1 MVPAKKHEPPRPVAD
16 IVELHPQV
24 LPTPRTGSP
33 QQRERRLFGQIQ
45 QLRSGR
51 LQARYKIDGRM
62 FLAPVTFESR
72 SDASAWLT
80 MRHAELLEHR
90 WRPAPPLE
98 PSKVLFSNYADAWL
112 ADRELGPRTRSEY
125 RKIIDGRLA
134 WFDNYTLAQIT
145 PGTVKTWWQA
155 AGTKYPTARR
165 RAYDLLHA
173 ILDTATR
180 PDEDTDT
187 PPVLAVN
194 PARLTAKTLR
204 ADAPNRRTRISPA
217 TLAELEAITDAMPE
231 RYRAMV
237 ALAAWCAP
245 RFGELTELRRKDMVI
260 IHGEDGAPTA
270 GALHITRAVAW
281 PSPDS
286 PIVKEPKTDAGI
298 RDVAIPPHVLPLL
311 EAHLNNWAAPGADG
325 LLFPAVDSGGHMKHG
340 ALYKVF
346 RRARTVAG
354 RPDLRWHDLRHT
366 GATMAAQAGATLA
379 ELMNRLGHSDVQA
392 ALIYQHA
399 TADRDAELAR
409 KLSDMAEG

>member
-1 MVPAKKHEPPRPVAD
+1 MC
-16 IVELHPQV
+16 Q
-24 LPTPRTGSP
+24 TTSSP
-33 QQRERRLFGQIQ
+33 QQRERRNFGQIQ

-51 LQARYKIDGRM
+51 LQARYKIDGRL

-90 WRPAPPLE
+90 WKPAPPLE
-98 PSKVLFSNYADAWL
+98 PSKVPFLHYADAWL

-134 WFDNYTLAQIT
+134 WFAKYNLDQIS

-155 AGTKYPTARR
+155 QGTKYPTARR

-180 PDEDTDT
+180 PDEDTDA

-204 ADAPNRRTRISPA
+204 ADAPKLRIRIHPA
-217 TLAELEAITDAMPE
+217 TLAELRTITDAMPE
-231 RYRAMV
+231 RYWAMV

-245 RFGELTELRRKDMVI
+245 RFGELTELRRKDVVI
-260 IHGEDGAPTA
+260 IRDGNGVPAG
-270 GALHITRAVAW
+270 GALHITRAVVW
-281 PSPDS
+281 TDPDTS
-286 PIVKEPKTDAGI
+286 VVKEPKTEAGI
-298 RDVAIPPHVLPLL
+298 RDVAIPPHVLPVLD
-311 EAHLNNWAAPGADG
+311 AHLNTWVDNKPDA
-325 LLFPAVDSGGHMKHG
+325 LLFPAVASGGHMKHG

-346 RRARTVAG
+346 RRARVVAG

-379 ELMNRLGHSDVQA
+379 ELMNRLGHSDVRA

-399 TADRDAELAR
+399 TADRDTELAR
-409 KLSDMAEG
+409 KLSEMAEGK